1 MLWCSGYHICLTRR
15 RSPVRNRA
23 APCPFFPLVLIS
35 SKVSTIQPLNLALVD
50 VGSRGVVVITCAS
63 HAQGPRFD
71 PGQEQILSL
80 PITHCRNHLL
90 LYLTPTKTVPPI
102 IANLPRVCIVVC
114 INFISSLLKFSPS
127 SSTTGTASTVIA
139 SATTS

>member
-1 MLWCSGYHICLTRR
+1 MEPYKEIFSVCSKSST
-15 RSPVRNRA
+15 
-23 APCPFFPLVLIS
+23 PLKRI
-35 SKVSTIQPLNLALVD
+35 TLAK
-50 VGSRGVVVITCAS
+50 A
-63 HAQGPRFD
+63 
-71 PGQEQILSL
+71 
-80 PITHCRNHLL
+80 
-90 LYLTPTKTVPPI
+90 TKTVPPI